1 MTMRCRV
8 TFVQT
13 HPVQYMAPLFRHIAA
28 HRRDVELM
36 VLYASTPMPDQQ
48 GVGFGEPFEWDVTL
62 TDGYSHRI
70 LQPPAH
76 GRRFDSDSL
85 FGTDVEAVGDAI
97 ADTRPDVVIVPGWH
111 SAFYLRAIAAC
122 RCRGIPVLYRGDSNL
137 AAGPAGIR
145 RPAWALRTRM
155 ALRMFDGYLSVG
167 TRSREYLRH
176 FGVPEPLIFDSPHA
190 IDVSADS
197 SQAANGE
204 ARPVMRRWLGASD
217 GDFLIV
223 FAGKFTGVK
232 RAADLVAAAARMGP
246 DVTLAMVGNGP
257 LMKETRA
264 MAQRLGV
271 RATWCGFVNQSTM
284 PSVLAAADC
293 VALPSQSETW
303 GFVVS
308 EALACGTPCVVSDRV
323 GCAPD
328 LIHDG
333 VSGVVHEVGN
343 VESVVRALS
352 RVREATAGGAITRE
366 VCRQATAAF
375 SFERAAEGIR
385 RGADRVIKRR
395 EARRRVADGQ
405 PRVIATMGNMVSVF
419 GLERMSFEVLQAL
432 RENGAAVHCVV
443 NSWQSSRVVDL
454 VDDLGAS
461 WSTGYYWYELRRRA
475 TLVAHLQAAWDIF
488 RTRLDLLADARRFRP
503 THVFAPEFNAIV
515 RSAPAL
521 WILRRLGVRVIL
533 RLGNAPES
541 GRFYR
546 HLWRHLIDR
555 CVDQY
560 APNSRFIEQEL
571 VAHSVA
577 ARKSRVIYNT
587 VPRRSHVW
595 YQRQPVPGR
604 VIFVGQVIPP
614 KGVDV
619 LLEAIAVLR
628 KSNAAV
634 TLDIVGDIEGWEH
647 PGYAGYRARVRSRA
661 EQPDL
666 AGCVRF
672 LGLREDVPALLATA
686 SVHCLPSRPEQKE
699 GFTVTTLEA
708 KHAGLPSVVTRSGAL
723 PEMVRHTVDGWVC
736 GEVTASAIAEGLE
749 YFLSD
754 PERARRAG
762 DEARAWERAFSASR
776 FASEWGDVFASRT
789 DLVAP
794 TVRTQPS

>member
-1 MTMRCRV
+1 MSCRV

-28 HRRDVELM
+28 HRRDIDLT
-36 VLYASTPMPDQQ
+36 VLYASTPMPAQQ
-48 GVGFGEPFEWDVTL
+48 GVGFGEAFEWDVTL
-62 TDGYSHRI
+62 TDGYPFRI

-76 GRRFDSDSL
+76 GRRFDSESL
-85 FGTDVEAVGDAI
+85 CGADVGSVADAI
-97 ADTRPDVVIVPGWH
+97 AETRPDVVVVPGWH

-122 RCRGIPVLYRGDSNL
+122 RRSGIPVLYRGDSNL
-137 AAGPAGIR
+137 TTGPAGIR
-145 RPAWALRTRM
+145 RPLWALRTRM

-190 IDVSADS
+190 IDVSAPS
-197 SQAANGE
+197 LLATNGE
-204 ARPVMRRWLGASD
+204 SRPLMRRWLGASD

-223 FAGKFTGVK
+223 FAGKFTAVK

-264 MAQRLGV
+264 TAQRLGI

-293 VALPSQSETW
+293 LALPSQSETW

-333 VSGVVHEVGN
+333 VSGVVHEAGDVD
-343 VESVVRALS
+343 SLVRALL
-352 RVREATAGGAITRE
+352 RVREATVRGAITRD
-366 VCRQATAAF
+366 VCRQPTAAF
-375 SFERAAEGIR
+375 SFERAADGIR

-395 EARRRVADGQ
+395 GARRRTAEGQ
-405 PRVIATMGNMVSVF
+405 PRVLATMGNMVSVF
-419 GLERMSFEVLQAL
+419 GLERMSFEVLRTL
-432 RENGAAVHCVV
+432 RESGAAVHCVV

-454 VDDLGAS
+454 SDDLGAS

-475 TLVAHLQAAWDIF
+475 TLGARLQAAWDIL
-488 RTRLDLLADARRFRP
+488 RTSLDLLGDARRFRP

-521 WILRRLGVRVIL
+521 WILRRLGVRVVL

-541 GRFYR
+541 GPFHRY
-546 HLWRHLIDR
+546 LWRHVIDH

-571 VAHSVA
+571 LDHGIL

-587 VPRRSHVW
+587 VPRRSHAW
-595 YQRQPVPGR
+595 HPRQPVPGR
-604 VIFVGQVIPP
+604 VIFVGQIIPP

-619 LLEAIAVLR
+619 LLEAIAELR
-628 KSNAAV
+628 RSNVGV
-634 TLDIVGDIEGWEH
+634 TLDIVGDIEGWEP
-647 PGYAGYRARVRSRA
+647 PGYAGYRARVRARA

-723 PEMVRHTVDGWVC
+723 PEMVRHTIDGWVC
-736 GEVTASAIAEGLE
+736 GEVTASAIAEGLG

-762 DEARAWERAFSASR
+762 EEARAWERAFSPSR

-789 DLVAP
+789 DLVAS